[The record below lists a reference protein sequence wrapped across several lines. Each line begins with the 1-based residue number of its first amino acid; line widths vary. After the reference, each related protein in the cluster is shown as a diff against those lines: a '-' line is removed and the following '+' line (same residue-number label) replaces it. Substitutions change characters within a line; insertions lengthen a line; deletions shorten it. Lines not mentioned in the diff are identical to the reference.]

1 MRVLFTEIGV
11 HEAAI
16 PDERPLALQ
25 ATPRTPWGG
34 AQIRSL
40 RAHGG
45 TIPAVAARTVSETQ
59 AASVRAE
66 GTFGSRIGGAG
77 P

>member
-25 ATPRTPWGG
+25 ATSRTPWGG
-34 AQIRSL
+34 TQIRSL